1 MYTIRYEF
9 ALNIGGR
16 CMTMDDY
23 FYNGELMKCYEAAK
37 QVTKGDEK
45 ELAEKYITLLEN
57 YDLANYPKPTQV
69 LLEQEEERADE
80 SYPASD
86 LVKEIRAI
94 KNEATFTQRVKE
106 LEEVAK
112 TGSIADKAQSFFTQ
126 GELFLFAHHYK
137 ESVHCFLQAVRV
149 NPNKAL
155 YWGITGQTM
164 HRFGWMPFDALGYL
178 EQAILLD
185 PTNARWKWNRA
196 LVLIQLAKDLQ
207 MAPFIAN
214 AALTLEEA
222 IEHCGEHQSSLKGA
236 IQNTLDNMD
245 SYVFS

>member
-1 MYTIRYEF
+1 
-9 ALNIGGR
+9 
-16 CMTMDDY
+16 MTMDDY

-37 QVTKGDEK
+37 QVTNGHEK
-45 ELAEKYITLLEN
+45 ELADKYIALLEE
-57 YDLANYPKPTQV
+57 YDFASYPKPTLAV
-69 LLEQEEERADE
+69 VGQEEERADE

-86 LVKEIRAI
+86 LVTEIRAI
-94 KNEATFTQRVKE
+94 KDETVFTQRVKG
-106 LEEVAK
+106 LEEVAT
-112 TGSIADKAQSFFTQ
+112 TGTEDEKAQSFFTQ
-126 GELFLFAHHYK
+126 AELFLFAHHYN
-137 ESVHCFLQAVRV
+137 ESVHCFTQAVKA

-155 YWGITGQTM
+155 YWGMTGQTM

-178 EQAILLD
+178 EQAIQLD
-185 PTNARWKWNRA
+185 PTNARWKWNKA

-222 IEHCGEHQSSLKGA
+222 VAHCGEHQLSLKDA

-245 SYVFS
+245 SYVFA